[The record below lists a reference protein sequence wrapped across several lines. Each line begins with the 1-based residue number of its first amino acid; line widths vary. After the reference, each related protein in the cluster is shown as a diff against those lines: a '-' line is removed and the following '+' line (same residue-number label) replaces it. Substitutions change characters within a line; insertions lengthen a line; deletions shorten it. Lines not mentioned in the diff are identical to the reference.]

1 MMSMTESDSGSNG
14 RTSRLF
20 ETAELIG
27 FRFLELAGNYSTS
40 ELSEPSL
47 TWQDWIF
54 AESRRRM
61 SCLWLII
68 GCVITIENGKK
79 CSICSDM
86 RSLPLPSSK
95 LLWEARSLE
104 EWQTEKAFYDMS
116 CPFVTLGELVEAKAN
131 AGDPVEAQ
139 RLQNWEMG
147 SDKTAA
153 MLNIAV
159 EFEGTKRKASDAA
172 LISNNDN
179 QSQSL
184 PPSPKRTQR
193 ETSFLSISSGGRKD
207 VHQNDGM
214 APSNDQPVDPGPT
227 LSAEQQVVL
236 DTILRGGNVFI
247 TGSAGCGKSYLLRAA
262 IDKLKAM
269 GKQVAVCA
277 PTGRAAVHVG
287 GMTTFSYMS
296 WAPDMFKKGIDHL
309 KGIAKRKGKT
319 RQRHGKT
326 DVLIID
332 EISMVSSDFLN
343 RMNIWMKYAR
353 WGQEQGARPFGG
365 LQLIVTGDFCQL
377 PPVNAFEYCYTCGGE
392 LRPNKVTGIYRCPNS
407 RDHGPWVDEDKWA
420 FRSAAWAEANFAS
433 FNLREIHRQND
444 LTFIRMLEKC
454 RLGVPFTENDI
465 HLLMHHDC
473 EVDNAPQLLCTR
485 NEIIP
490 INDEKRKAITNYPE
504 REYSVLDG
512 FDCKNYRHKDEFSR
526 YFEQLENST
535 LKVHEDHP
543 FEAVVKLKETMQ
555 VMLQV
560 NLDIRAG
567 LANGSQGVIC
577 GWEKIDINVL
587 PKLGGEHSSVR
598 EAYVKKFTEQ
608 HQQNDPDAKDQFWP
622 VVRFNNGQIR
632 TIYPWCMLTTVGMKE
647 PYSFLHRTQIPLIP
661 GWAITVHKSQG
672 MSLERVI
679 VNLTEA
685 FAEGQVYVALS
696 RATSLRGLKVEGG
709 ALGLTVGEGGNHEV
723 RQFLAD
729 TFGTEMF
736 KQLEDEEHEES

>member
-1 MMSMTESDSGSNG
+1 MRGPAPPTYPL
-14 RTSRLF
+14 TS
-20 ETAELIG
+20 T
-27 FRFLELAGNYSTS
+27 
-40 ELSEPSL
+40 PP
-47 TWQDWIF
+47 Q
-54 AESRRRM
+54 
-61 SCLWLII
+61 
-68 GCVITIENGKK
+68 
-79 CSICSDM
+79 
-86 RSLPLPSSK
+86 
-95 LLWEARSLE
+95 
-104 EWQTEKAFYDMS
+104 
-116 CPFVTLGELVEAKAN
+116 
-131 AGDPVEAQ
+131 
-139 RLQNWEMG
+139 
-147 SDKTAA
+147 
-153 MLNIAV
+153 
-159 EFEGTKRKASDAA
+159 EGTKRKASDAVP
-172 LISNNDN
+172 ISENGD
-179 QSQSL
+179 QSQIL

-193 ETSFLSISSGGRKD
+193 EASFLRTSSSGHED
-207 VHQNDGM
+207 VDQNDGM
-214 APSNDQPVDPGPT
+214 TPPDDQSVDPEPT

-247 TGSAGCGKSYLLRAA
+247 TGSAGCGKSFLLRAA

-287 GMTTFSYMS
+287 GMTTYSFMS
-296 WAPDMFKKGIDHL
+296 WAPEMFRKGIDHL
-309 KGIAKRKGKT
+309 KKVAKTTRKT
-319 RQRHGKT
+319 RQRHVKT

-343 RMNIWMKYAR
+343 RMNVCLKHAK

-365 LQLIVTGDFCQL
+365 LQVIVTGDFCQL
-377 PPVNAFEYCYTCGGE
+377 PPVNAFEFCYTCGGE
-392 LRPNKVTGIYRCPNS
+392 LRPNKVTGIYRCPKD

-420 FRSAAWAEANFAS
+420 FRSAAWAEANFTS

-504 REYSVLDG
+504 REYRVLDG
-512 FDCKNYRHKDEFSR
+512 FDCKNNPRHKHEFPR
-526 YFEQLENST
+526 YSVPGENST

-567 LANGSQGVIC
+567 LVNGSQGVIC

-587 PKLGGEHSSVR
+587 PKLRGEHSSIR

-608 HQQNDPDAKDQFWP
+608 HQQRYRNDKDQFWP

-696 RATSLRGLKVEGG
+696 RATSLRGLKVEGN

-736 KQLEDEEHEES
+736 KQLEDEETVES